1 MRSADWF
8 SGNTKDSYIH
18 RAWMRRG
25 NPDSAF
31 SGTRPQIAIL
41 NTASD
46 LTPCNMHLDEVA
58 QSVKNGI
65 HTICLCSHS
74 VKLIFVPQQCYGAI

>member
-1 MRSADWF
+1 MRSVDWF

-31 SGTRPQIAIL
+31 TGTRPQIAIL
-41 NTASD
+41 NTASVV
-46 LTPCNMHLDEVA
+46 L
-58 QSVKNGI
+58 
-65 HTICLCSHS
+65 
-74 VKLIFVPQQCYGAI
+74 YGATGVIGG